1 MAIEAPKWSCTVSER
16 SPSENVRGAVKGA
29 LGEVQCGVVAVPTE
43 DCVKLQV
50 DWEDVGSGLEK
61 GCEARDH

>member
-16 SPSENVRGAVKGA
+16 SSSENVRGVVEGA
-29 LGEVQCGVVAVPTE
+29 LGEVQCGVVAALTK
-43 DCVKLQV
+43 DCMKLQV
-50 DWEDVGSGLEK
+50 DWEDVGSRLEE